1 MAPTALT
8 NSFAYVDSHDFSG
21 DSNRFMLTC
30 SAAQNQKTTFR
41 SGGWHEFNNGLK
53 TSQLELG
60 GYVQFGTDTV
70 DEYAFN
76 ALGVT
81 GRVTTAGAIET
92 EGSPCGMLQAMQH
105 QYQFLGPVG
114 ENAPFSLQG
123 GCSDGVGVVRG
134 FLALEQATVSTTGA
148 KGTALNLGVIGAG
161 QYLYATFHLLGTAGS
176 SITAVVESDE
186 DDTFGSATTRI
197 TFGPYT
203 TLGGRWG
210 TRVAGAIAD
219 DDWFRLRVTA
229 VTGSWTVAC
238 AIGIQ

>member
-1 MAPTALT
+1 MAVTALT

-30 SAAQNQKTTFR
+30 AAAQNQKTTFR
-41 SGGWHEFNNGLK
+41 SDGWHEFNNGLK

-81 GRVTTAGAIET
+81 GRVTTAGAVET

-105 QYQFLGPVG
+105 QYQLLGPVG

-134 FLALEQATVSTTGA
+134 FLAKEQAAVSSTGA
-148 KGTALNLGVIGAG
+148 TGTGMQLGAVSAT
-161 QYLYATFHLLGTAGS
+161 QYLYATFHLMGTAGTT
-176 SITAVVESDE
+176 ITAVVESD
-186 DDTFGSATTRI
+186 DNSGFSSATTRI

-203 TLGGRWG
+203 TVGGRWG
-210 TRVAGAIAD
+210 TRVAGAITD
-219 DDWFRLRVTA
+219 DYYRLRVTA
-229 VTGSWTVAC
+229 ITGTWTVAC

>member
-1 MAPTALT
+1 MAVTALT

-21 DSNRFMLTC
+21 DSNMFRLTC
-30 SAAQNQKTTFR
+30 EGAQNEKTTFR
-41 SGGWHEFNNGLK
+41 SGGWREYNIGLK
-53 TSQLELG
+53 TSQLVLG
-60 GYVQFGTDTV
+60 GYNQFGVDTV

-81 GRVTTAGAIET
+81 GRVTTTGAVET

-105 QYQFLGPVG
+105 RYQLLGQVG

-123 GCSDGVGVVRG
+123 GCSDGVGVIRG
-134 FLALEQATVSTTGA
+134 FLTKGQAAVSATGA
-148 KGTALNLGVIGAG
+148 TGTVLQLGAVGAA
-161 QYLYATFHLLGTAGS
+161 QYLYATFHLMGTVATT
-176 SITAVVESDE
+176 ITAVVESD
-186 DDTFGSATTRI
+186 DNSGFSSATTRI

-210 TRVAGAIAD
+210 TRVAGAIT
-219 DDWFRLRVTA
+219 DDWWRLRVTA
-229 VTGSWTVAC
+229 ITGTWTVAC